1 MASIGLMKPRE
12 PLPVYNHGQPE
23 TAQQIREAAAA
34 YGIRRDVVSV
44 REAKDQL
51 SGLLQRAARGEQI
64 VITSDGEPKAMI
76 VRYRPVLRGK
86 PWQSLKAFRDTMPVT
101 PDSTSLVRAD
111 RDGGY

>member
-1 MASIGLMKPRE
+1 MASCGHMKTK
-12 PLPVYNHGQPE
+12 QPE
-23 TAQQIREAAAA
+23 VTYSPGEPETPQQIREAAAA

-64 VITSDGEPKAMI
+64 VITSDGLPKAMI

-86 PWQSLKAFRDTMPVT
+86 PWQSLKAFRDTMPMT
-101 PDSTSLVRAD
+101 PDSASMLDELRAD
-111 RDGGY
+111 RA